1 MYAGAYLSQTG
12 AQHTRHDSSHS
23 SHSESL
29 STSPIRQGGCRQPF
43 IRNSLD
49 DDDDEEMDQ
58 QETEVLEVL
67 KNAGA
72 KSELANCETVRGWK
86 FGTRVCVFQSSY
98 IFVVKS
104 R

>member
-1 MYAGAYLSQTG
+1 
-12 AQHTRHDSSHS
+12 
-23 SHSESL
+23 
-29 STSPIRQGGCRQPF
+29 
-43 IRNSLD
+43 
-49 DDDDEEMDQ
+49 MDQ

-67 KNAGA
+67 KNAVA

-86 FGTRVCVFQSSY
+86 FGTHLCVVQSSF